1 MSRVVTVANVK
12 VAPQTM
18 STYICRMDNTQGAP
32 HDGAVG
38 DARKRHLEHKHVFDG
53 DNVVQRIVNAWD
65 CCGTCAGFVYA
76 LSVEPL
82 RERANKAEAERDE
95 YKARYAELENALSWD
110 TTCLNCSNLMDK
122 NYEQYVRL
130 ETAKKA
136 EAELAELRRR
146 IAELADEWEG
156 QNHGP
161 VVAMGW
167 NPAGD
172 LRALLNG
179 EGL

>member
-38 DARKRHLEHKHVFDG
+38 DARKRHQAYDALDG

-65 CCGTCAGFVYA
+65 CCGTCAGGVYA
-76 LSVEPL
+76 ASVKPL
-82 RERANKAEAERDE
+82 RERADRAEAERDE
-95 YKARYAELENALSWD
+95 YKARYAELNNALTWD

-130 ETAKKA
+130 EKA
-136 EAELAELRRR
+136 EAEVAELRRQIEALER
-146 IAELADEWEG
+146 DLDLA
-156 QNHGP
+156 
-161 VVAMGW
+161 
-167 NPAGD
+167 
-172 LRALLNG
+172 
-179 EGL
+179 